1 MSAEIIKGLIL
12 QVYEFQEKDLIVK
25 TITNKR
31 IFSFV
36 ALGTRKPESKNKF
49 ALLESS
55 ISELEIF
62 LSRLNNKLSKLKKA
76 TTEISLDLNNSKIL
90 EFWRFISF
98 FLNKLEKTSNY
109 FFENLK
115 LAWEIINEQNYL
127 HIVVFL
133 LANHLVLQ
141 GHFISFNKCV
151 KCMKNKNLIYFNF
164 SLGGMFCK
172 IHYKNKDLQN
182 ISLLKSYYFLSLNLD
197 QYLKFVN
204 TIDNFLIY
212 EQLKLFI
219 EADLYSFPKNLL

>member
-90 EFWRFISF
+90 EFW
-98 FLNKLEKTSNY
+98 
-109 FFENLK
+109 
-115 LAWEIINEQNYL
+115 
-127 HIVVFL
+127 
-133 LANHLVLQ
+133 
-141 GHFISFNKCV
+141 
-151 KCMKNKNLIYFNF
+151 
-164 SLGGMFCK
+164 
-172 IHYKNKDLQN
+172 
-182 ISLLKSYYFLSLNLD
+182 
-197 QYLKFVN
+197 
-204 TIDNFLIY
+204 
-212 EQLKLFI
+212 
-219 EADLYSFPKNLL
+219 

>member
-164 SLGGMFCK
+164 L
-172 IHYKNKDLQN
+172 
-182 ISLLKSYYFLSLNLD
+182 
-197 QYLKFVN
+197 
-204 TIDNFLIY
+204 
-212 EQLKLFI
+212 
-219 EADLYSFPKNLL
+219 